1 MSAARVI
8 DVSSAHASAATASAT
23 ASATAAANG
32 AESSWFFGVSPI
44 LARTVAFGS
53 AAVSS
58 VAGAV
63 LRLSAPDALAVLGV
77 RVAVLVALALVL
89 RYVARSVCARYR
101 AQEISRIIQGEDDD
115 DDYSSGDEYSDDGN
129 DDNGG
134 GEGVLRHRGA
144 GGGGAPAAPR
154 AGGTAATVAFDPFVT
169 AATAAPAHRQ

>member
-8 DVSSAHASAATASAT
+8 DVSSAPTSATTASAT

-58 VAGAV
+58 VAGAI

-77 RVAVLVALALVL
+77 RVAVLVALALAL

-101 AQEISRIIQGEDDD
+101 AQEINRIIQGED
-115 DDYSSGDEYSDDGN
+115 DDYSSGDEYSDDG
-129 DDNGG
+129 DDDEGGG